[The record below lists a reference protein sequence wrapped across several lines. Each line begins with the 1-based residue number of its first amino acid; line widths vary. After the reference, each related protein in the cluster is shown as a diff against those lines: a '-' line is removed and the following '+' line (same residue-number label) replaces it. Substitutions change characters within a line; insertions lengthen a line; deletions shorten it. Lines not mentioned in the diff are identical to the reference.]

1 MDDICIE
8 VDDGTLG
15 GCVGKRLMVSMLA
28 DADIPDSWDESDTVA
43 GDGGSR
49 VLRVTDQSSP

>member
-15 GCVGKRLMVSMLA
+15 GCVDKRLIVSTLA